1 MARTKQIAA
10 LEIRIER
17 RLDELD
23 ELQDQ
28 LEELTLLA
36 EDAKREKL
44 AYRKA
49 SALRKY
55 APTLWVANVPCS
67 SSTPLGTDVW
77 DVGDSRIENGSDDD
91 PFAGENSCYSWQEI
105 HDRFAAL
112 IEHIDATEYD
122 DAVAE
127 ALEEMTQPEE
137 AQP

>member
-10 LEIRIER
+10 LESRIER

-23 ELQDQ
+23 ELQDE
-28 LEELTLLA
+28 LEELTLLE
-36 EDAKREKL
+36 EDAKREKR

-55 APTLWVANVPCS
+55 APTLWVAKDPCE
-67 SSTPLGTDVW
+67 TGATDVW
-77 DVGDSRIENGSDDD
+77 DVGDSRIENGSDAD
-91 PFAGENSCYSWQEI
+91 PFAGENFCYSWQEI

-112 IEHIDATEYD
+112 IEHIDAKEYD
-122 DAVAE
+122 DAVAT
-127 ALEEMTQPEE
+127 ALEEMTRSEE